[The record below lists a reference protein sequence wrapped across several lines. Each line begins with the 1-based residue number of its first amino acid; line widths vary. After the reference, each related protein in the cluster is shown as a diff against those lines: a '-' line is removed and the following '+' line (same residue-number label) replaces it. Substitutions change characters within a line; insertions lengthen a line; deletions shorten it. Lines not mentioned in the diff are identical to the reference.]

1 MANCVISAVNIVR
14 TLAIAD
20 TKLYIPVITLSI
32 NDNAKL
38 LQQLKCGFN
47 CTINFIKY
55 QSKATIHTQNQYL
68 DDLIDPSFQVVN
80 RIFVLSFEINGD
92 RIECTGYLLPKVQI
106 KDNNF
111 MIDGKNFFDQSVRTD
126 LRTYNNIRKIATG
139 QKSAY

>member
-1 MANCVISAVNIVR
+1 MNIVR

-20 TKLYIPVITLSI
+20 TKLYIPVVTLSI

-47 CTINFIKY
+47 CTINFNKY
-55 QSKATIHTQNQYL
+55 QSKATIHTQNQCL

-80 RIFVLSFEINGD
+80 RISVLSFEDNGD
-92 RIECTGYLLPKVQI
+92 RIECTGYFLPKVQI

-111 MIDGKNFFDQSVRTD
+111 MIDGKNFFDQPVRTD
-126 LRTYNNIRKIATG
+126 LRTYNNIQKVATG